1 MRRLLTILS
10 LILLLPFPSMAQ
22 WSFDVPSIEA
32 YIADHKDQRSL
43 LLARSALEQGN
54 VLLHQYS
61 SDANAEYKAIN
72 VELDK
77 YTRAFDVIDLMYQTL
92 RTSLNTYDTYETFK
106 QRIEDYKVMLTAY
119 WEKCLSHGDIVST
132 DTLIISVNRHLLE
145 HLAED
150 GQALYRSFSDLV
162 LYATGAAACR
172 ATDLM
177 AVVTGIN
184 GTLDMI
190 KRLSIH
196 GVTSR
201 CASVTG
207 RLRSTWPRP
216 SPRSSKAPTDD
227 GVWQEDSIT
236 ENETDNE
243 TNDPYLAVRIATTRR
258 SLSVSFQGR
267 KRSCSSWVCT
277 KGLLRPG
284 GRCRQVCRGSGTSM
298 QWMLPASGL
307 PMMGRRIFQGIIC
320 SCRLIMALPSW
331 GASILPCL
339 SAGCLSLTI
348 SWIWSLCKLWR
359 MRTWFYVSSA
369 VSVTERLV
377 IGSGC

>member
-1 MRRLLTILS
+1 MRRLLSILTF
-10 LILLLPFPSMAQ
+10 LLLLPFSSLAQ

-119 WEKCLSHGDIVST
+119 RDKCLSHGDIVST

-145 HLAED
+145 RLSED

-177 AVVTGIN
+177 AVVTDIN
-184 GTLDMI
+184 GTLDLI
-190 KRLSIH
+190 KQHLNR
-196 GVTSR
+196 
-201 CASVTG
+201 AYFD
-207 RLRSTWPRP
+207 TWRYIQVRIG
-216 SPRSSKAPTDD
+216 RSSKAPTDD